1 MKFIKLLLKFSLNKL
16 IFLLTIPL
24 RINYLK
30 REIIILQT
38 YKRNIYCEN
47 TKYLYE
53 YLSSS
58 TKFDVYWV
66 TNNNIVVKY
75 LQNKNYKYINIYKNP
90 IFFLYITLN
99 TKIVI
104 DSGTDYFNPFNLL
117 RSDVIKIS
125 THHGSGLKNTPVKKY
140 QKQEIKNFS
149 RIDYINN

>member
-1 MKFIKLLLKFSLNKL
+1 MKFIKLLLKFFLNKL
-16 IFLLTIPL
+16 IFLITIPL

-66 TNNNIVVKY
+66 TNNNIVIKY
-75 LQNKNYKYINIYKNP
+75 LFDGKAK
-90 IFFLYITLN
+90 L
-99 TKIVI
+99 V
-104 DSGTDYFNPFNLL
+104 
-117 RSDVIKIS
+117 
-125 THHGSGLKNTPVKKY
+125 
-140 QKQEIKNFS
+140 
-149 RIDYINN
+149 